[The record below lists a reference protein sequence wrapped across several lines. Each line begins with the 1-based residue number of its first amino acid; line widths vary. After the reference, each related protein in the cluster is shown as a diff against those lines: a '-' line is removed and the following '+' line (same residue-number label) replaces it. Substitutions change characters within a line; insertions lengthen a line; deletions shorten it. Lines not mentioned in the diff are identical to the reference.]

1 MSVEPDRIVATD
13 GSPAP
18 TIDPVGVVCPAP
30 IPEGERVILG
40 HGSGGQLSN
49 ALLRDVIGPALAV
62 AAPGGPLNDAAVV
75 DVAGTRV
82 AFTTDSFVVSPIRFP
97 GGDIGELAVNGTIND
112 LAMMG
117 AQPLAISLAYVI
129 EEGLSLQEL
138 SDITASAARA
148 AARAGARIVT
158 GDTKVVG
165 RGAADRLFV
174 NTAGM
179 GLVPDGVA
187 PAADRARP
195 GDAIIL
201 SGPIGLH
208 GVAIMSVREGLEFE
222 VEIASDTQ
230 ALNGLVAAMLAVEP
244 DVRVLRDPTRGGL
257 SSALNEI
264 AASSGVGMV
273 LDEAAIPIPGPV
285 RAACEMLGLDPVPR
299 RQRGQARGDR
309 PGGLGRRRRGGDA
322 GPPGGP
328 GSGPHRRGHCRSSR
342 HGHHPDDRRQRADRR
357 HAGRGAAAP
366 HLLTVTRPATAAA
379 RRRRRREP
387 RPGGV
392 RRTDRGPRGA
402 RRRPW
407 SRAPR

>member
-1 MSVEPDRIVATD
+1 VSVEPEHLAASD
-13 GSPAP
+13 GSSALTDPP
-18 TIDPVGVVCPAP
+18 TPIAGGGASIDPAGVSCPAP
-30 IPEGERVILG
+30 MAEGERVILG

-49 ALLRDVIGPALAV
+49 ALLRDVIGPALAA

-75 DVAGTRV
+75 DVAGNRV

-129 EEGLSLQEL
+129 EEGLPLEEL
-138 SDITASAARA
+138 AAITASAARA

-174 NTAGM
+174 NTAGI

-187 PAADRARP
+187 PAADRASP
-195 GDAIIL
+195 GDVIIL

-244 DVRVLRDPTRGGL
+244 SIRVLRDPTRGGL
-257 SSALNEI
+257 ASSLNEI

-273 LDEAAIPIPGPV
+273 LDEAAILIPGPV
-285 RAACEMLGLDPVPR
+285 RAACEMLGLDPFHVANEGKLVAIVP
-299 RQRGQARGDR
+299 AAS
-309 PGGLGRRRRGGDA
+309 A
-322 GPPGGP
+322 GPVVAAMEALPEGE
-328 GSGPHRRGHCRSSR
+328 
-342 HGHHPDDRRQRADRR
+342 
-357 HAGRGAAAP
+357 GAARIGEVVADHP
-366 HLLTVTRPATAAA
+366 GMVTIRTIVGSE
-379 RRRRRREP
+379 RIVDMLVGEQLP
-387 RPGGV
+387 RIC
-392 RRTDRGPRGA
+392 
-402 RRRPW
+402 
-407 SRAPR
+407 